1 MKKIILFLSLITAL
15 TGKGQQTLQI
25 GSRAFAGLSTN
36 TYGIMNSWSGV
47 APFARGNRHA
57 TIYPLQSIG
66 LIPVNSQITALRF
79 YRDVLSGQPAGT
91 LPENARFK
99 LYVKNTPLTTFATP
113 VTWQDTANTM
123 TSVFD
128 GDPATIVGSASG
140 WVTFTLPVPLV
151 YNGTNLMILLEY
163 WQPAA
168 ATPSVVWSYD
178 ISSVSP
184 QVTADYF
191 DATQN
196 RYNAPVTAL
205 PFPVNTTG
213 SNIRHPSLQI
223 VYTDAPI
230 PVKLVSFEAV
240 KRNNAV
246 QLNWATSLETGTTVF
261 DVQRSSDAINWSN
274 LATVPAFNTSN
285 GAAYQHTD
293 NQPGDV
299 NFYRLK
305 ITEDNGKVYYSA
317 TKKVSFAKNNIFTVS
332 PSPAQ
337 DIISINFQKKRT
349 ANIQLINA
357 AGVMVLQTGIINV
370 QTASINVSK
379 LPAGIYLVRDIVS
392 AYSGKIVIE

>member
-1 MKKIILFLSLITAL
+1 MKKIILFLALITAL
-15 TGKGQQTLQI
+15 AGKSQLSLQI
-25 GSRAFAGLSTN
+25 GSRAFPGLSTN

-47 APFARGNRHA
+47 APFARGNRHS

-79 YRDVLSGQPAGT
+79 YRDILSGQPAGT
-91 LPENARFK
+91 VPETARFK

-123 TSVFD
+123 TNVFD
-128 GDPATIVGSASG
+128 GDPASIVGSTTG

-151 YNGTNLMILLEY
+151 YNGSNLMILLEY

-205 PFPVNTTG
+205 PFPTTTTG

-223 VYTDAPI
+223 VYAEAPV
-230 PVKLVSFEAV
+230 PVKLTSFEAL

-246 QLNWATSLETGTTVF
+246 QLNWATSLETGSTIF
-261 DVQRSSDAINWSN
+261 DIQRSSDAVNWSN
-274 LATVPAFNTSN
+274 LVTVPALNTSN

-317 TKKVSFAKNNIFTVS
+317 TKKVSFTKNAVFTVS

-337 DIISINFQKKRT
+337 DVISINFQKKRT

-357 AGVMVLQTGIINV
+357 AGVMVQQTGTINV
-370 QTASINVSK
+370 KTASINVSK
-379 LPAGIYLVRDIVS
+379 LPAGIYIVKDAVS
-392 AYSGKIVIE
+392 AYSRKIIVE